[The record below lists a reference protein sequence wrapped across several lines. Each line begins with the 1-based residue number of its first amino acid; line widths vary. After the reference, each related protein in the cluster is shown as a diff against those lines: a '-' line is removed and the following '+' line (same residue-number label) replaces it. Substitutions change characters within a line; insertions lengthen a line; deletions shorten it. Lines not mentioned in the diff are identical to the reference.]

1 MFHGQPSTKFQTETL
16 PSAVVESDGFRF
28 RSTHP
33 TDLRIFFLR
42 IFAVNR
48 AIGGNGGTP
57 VLARDFVR
65 SRKTDCFPA
74 AYTHELFPP
83 RDHA

>member
-1 MFHGQPSTKFQTETL
+1 
-16 PSAVVESDGFRF
+16 VVESDGFRYGF
-28 RSTHP
+28 AN
-33 TDLRIFFLR
+33 LFLR